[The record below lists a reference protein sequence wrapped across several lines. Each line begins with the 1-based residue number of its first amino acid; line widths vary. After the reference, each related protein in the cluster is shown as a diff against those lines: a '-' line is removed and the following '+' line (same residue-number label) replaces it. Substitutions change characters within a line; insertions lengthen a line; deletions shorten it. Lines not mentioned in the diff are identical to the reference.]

1 MNNFVEILIQKDN
14 SQKRVL
20 QYVREPVLIGKMY
33 REYGDIIAKKYL
45 KVSHFDKI
53 SEIDKSV
60 EHFIDIR
67 KYEYFDFTVEDFE
80 IFEKIIDVNNVIRDE
95 RIFRY
100 DLPYFEALELVYGC
114 TKFFLKFFKENKY
127 DILLAHTVDE
137 YVGDIMMRVAKY
149 YGIAVVGYCAN
160 SYDSRYISITER
172 GEYQRARQPGQEEI
186 EEFFNFLSQKASKPY
201 FFSPKTTYRNIA
213 RKYFIYKA
221 KYLLHYL
228 ILHKI
233 MGRNSYR
240 YMMTRSDT
248 YPRNLKDIIG
258 APRFMYQSIDQIP
271 ETLLAERTVYIPL
284 HYHPEATTDY
294 WISELGYPTYYPS
307 LFKTIRYYSERGFRV
322 LVKEHT
328 ASYMQ
333 RDINIYEAISKI
345 PHVYLLSP
353 FITTYKVFDYAEYV
367 VVWTGTTGVEA
378 LMQGKK
384 VMLAAGETYYS
395 FGKLARVGQEKEAQ
409 IPTEADKKEV
419 AEAILASFLPI
430 LQ

>member
-1 MNNFVEILIQKDN
+1 MEYIEYLLQKDN
-14 SQKRVL
+14 STKRVL

-33 REYGDIIAKKYL
+33 REYGDIIARKYL
-45 KVSHFDKI
+45 KVSTYDKI
-53 SEIDKSV
+53 SEIDKNV
-60 EHFIDIR
+60 EYFIDIK
-67 KYEYFDFTVEDFE
+67 KYNYYDFTSKDFE
-80 IFEKIIDVNNVIRDE
+80 IFEKIIDINNVIRDE

-100 DLPYFEALELVYGC
+100 DLPYFQALELVYGC
-114 TKFFLKFFKENKY
+114 TKFFIEFFKENKY

-149 YGIAVVGYCAN
+149 YKLDVIGYCAN

-172 GEYQRARQPGQEEI
+172 GEYQKARQPSETETK
-186 EEFFNFLSQKASKPY
+186 EFYTFLSQKASKPY

-213 RKYFIYKA
+213 RKYFVYKA
-221 KYLLHYL
+221 KYLLHYQ
-228 ILHKI
+228 ILHKT

-248 YPRNLKDIIG
+248 YPRRLKDIFG
-258 APRFMYQSIDQIP
+258 ASQFMHESMGNIP
-271 ETLLAERTVYIPL
+271 VSLSAEQTVYIPL

-294 WISELGYPTYYPS
+294 WISEPGYPTYYPS
-307 LFKTIRYYSERGFRV
+307 LFKTIRYYSEQGYKV

-333 RDINIYEAISKI
+333 RDIGIYQAISKI
-345 PHVYLLSP
+345 PNVFLLSP
-353 FITTYKVFDYAEYV
+353 FITTYEVLDYAEYV

-378 LMQGKK
+378 FMQNKK

-395 FGKLARVGQEKEAQ
+395 FGKLAKVGEEALAT
-409 IPTEADKKEV
+409 IPTEADKREV
-419 AEAILASFLPI
+419 AEAILSSFLPI
-430 LQ
+430 I